1 MHAMQNPRLVRLPA
15 APSYPANRGQGRAM
29 ARSYAAAR
37 SSSAGAGARSR
48 LGSHGAEA

>member
-1 MHAMQNPRLVRLPA
+1 MPCKILGWYGCRQR
-15 APSYPANRGQGRAM
+15 PSYPANRGQGRAM